1 MKSNKELSRRD
12 FLIKSSLAGAAVIAQ
27 TSLAGFPS
35 NFKIS
40 PLYNKRKIG
49 SLSVSP
55 LGLGCMSMA
64 GTYNPP
70 MSKTDMAKVLAKAV
84 DLGVTLFDTAEVY
97 GPFLS
102 EEIVGEGLVPYKGK
116 INIATKFG
124 FDLSTGQRGARNSKP
139 QNIKAA
145 VEGSLKRLKIET
157 IDLCYLHRLDPNSP
171 VEDVAGT
178 VKDLIQQGKIRNFGL
193 SEVSPATIRKAHA
206 IQPVAALQTEY
217 SLIERVAENQLLDTC
232 QELGIAFVPWG
243 PTCRGMLTGRFN
255 ENSTFESFDR
265 RSSVAYFTT
274 AALADNMEVV
284 KLVQTWANQKNITPV
299 QFSLA
304 WLLAQRPFIVP
315 IPGTTNAEHLSE
327 NTGAWD
333 VKFSEKELADFKA
346 ELSNIKVAGVRT
358 RESALVDQ

>member
-1 MKSNKELSRRD
+1 MKSNQDLNRRD
-12 FLIKSSLAGAAVIAQ
+12 FLKNTALAAAGTFIGNSVFAQAGSVQQLSLAD
-27 TSLAGFPS
+27 
-35 NFKIS
+35 
-40 PLYNKRKIG
+40 KRKIG

-55 LGLGCMSMA
+55 IGLGCMSMA
-64 GTYNPP
+64 GTYNLP

-84 DLGVTLFDTAEVY
+84 DSGVTFFDTAEVY

-102 EEIVGEGLVPYKGK
+102 EEIVGEGLAPYKGK

-124 FDLSTGQRGARNSKP
+124 FDLSSGQRGGRNSKP
-139 QNIKAA
+139 ETIRAA

-157 IDLCYLHRLDPNSP
+157 IDLCYLHRLDSKSP

-232 QELGIAFVPWG
+232 QQLGIAFVPWG

-265 RSSVAYFTT
+265 RGSVPYFTPS
-274 AALADNMEVV
+274 ALKANMEVV
-284 KLVQTWANQKNITPV
+284 RLVQTWAKLKNVTPV

-315 IPGTTNAEHLSE
+315 IPGTTNAAHLTE
-327 NTGAWD
+327 NIGAWD
-333 VKFSEKELADFKA
+333 VKFTARELAEFKT
-346 ELSNIKVAGVRT
+346 ELSKIKVAGVRLP
-358 RESALVDQ
+358 ESALVDQ